1 MLESMLGPGTMAKIM
16 GKVMAFAFA
25 ALAFFGMAVIVASS
39 VNPLFHAHFWPAI
52 VLVLCGGLSLGIKSK
67 AVRVILAIVGL
78 VAGLFVLI
86 NVIGGYIKPE
96 TITIGDY
103 LGGEKGIMGLPYLMT
118 PVLLMLAGLG
128 GLLGAFGALCG
139 LYGALKY

>member
-16 GKVMAFAFA
+16 GKLMAFAFA
-25 ALAFFGMAVIVASS
+25 FMAFVGMAVIVISS

-52 VLVLCGGLSLGIKSK
+52 VIVLCGGLSLGVKSK
-67 AVRVILAIVGL
+67 AVRIIFAVVGL
-78 VAGLFVLI
+78 VAALFVLI
-86 NVIGGYIKPE
+86 NVMGGYIKPE

-128 GLLGAFGALCG
+128 GLLGAFGALAG

>member
-16 GKVMAFAFA
+16 GKVMAFGFA
-25 ALAFFGMAVIVASS
+25 ALAFFGMAVIVISA

-67 AVRVILAIVGL
+67 AVRIMLAVLAL
-78 VAGLFVLI
+78 VAALWVLL
-86 NVIGGYIKPE
+86 NVIGKWIEPE
-96 TITIGDY
+96 IVGIGDY
-103 LGGEKGIMGLPYLMT
+103 LAGEKGLPELMA

-128 GLLGAFGALCG
+128 GLLGALGALAG

>member
-1 MLESMLGPGTMAKIM
+1 MLESMLGPETKAKIM
-16 GKVMAFAFA
+16 GKIMAFGFA
-25 ALAFFGMAVIVASS
+25 ALAFFGMAVIVISA

-52 VLVLCGGLSLGIKSK
+52 VLVLCGGLSLGMKSK
-67 AVRVILAIVGL
+67 AVRIILALLAL
-78 VAGLFVLI
+78 VAALFVLI
-86 NVIGGYIKPE
+86 NVIGSYIKPE
-96 TITIGDY
+96 TITIGEY
-103 LGGEKGIMGLPYLMT
+103 LGGEKDIMGLPYLMT